1 MPRFYKI
8 IYNVLVDSEEI
19 ITFVARNMFNI
30 KFSAK

>member
-1 MPRFYKI
+1 MVRLIYKD
-8 IYNVLVDSEEI
+8 LVDSEEI

>member
-1 MPRFYKI
+1 MVRLIYKD
-8 IYNVLVDSEEI
+8 LVDSHEC

>member
-1 MPRFYKI
+1 MVRL